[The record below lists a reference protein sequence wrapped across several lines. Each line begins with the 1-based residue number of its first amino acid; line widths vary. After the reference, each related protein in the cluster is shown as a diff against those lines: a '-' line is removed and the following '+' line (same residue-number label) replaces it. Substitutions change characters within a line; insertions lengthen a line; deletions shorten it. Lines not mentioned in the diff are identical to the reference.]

1 MGKKNLK
8 GLDLA
13 ELQSFV
19 ESLGEKKYRGNQ
31 LFSWIYAKGA
41 QSFEEMT
48 DISRDFRA
56 VLEAAATLDNLRL
69 TTKSVSPADG
79 TLKFLFGLQ
88 DGLMIESVLI
98 PAEAES
104 QGAERRLTLCVSTQ
118 VGCPLDCKFCATGT
132 MGFSRNLAPGEI
144 VDQVIQA
151 QRYAPRRITNLVYMG
166 MGEPMLNYEN
176 VMKSVQLLTD
186 DRSLNIG
193 ARHITISTAGYA
205 DEIRRMADEHQRVKL
220 ALSLHSLDN
229 AKRLQLMPITKK
241 FPVERLIDA
250 IEYYYRRTRHRPT
263 FEYILFDGFN
273 DTEEDVERLAKLS
286 KRIPCK
292 LNLIPFHSIDFTAPS
307 GFAAGLRPTPR
318 DRVEA
323 FAAALRKAQITVMIR
338 SSAGQDIEAACGQL
352 AVREQAR
359 SEQHRPRT
367 GRPSPRPPK
376 PASAVA
382 ATAR

>member
-1 MGKKNLK
+1 MGKQNLK

-13 ELQSFV
+13 ELQSFA

-41 QSFEEMT
+41 ASFDEMT

-56 VLEAAATLDNLRL
+56 VLEAAAMLDNLRL
-69 TTKSVSPADG
+69 ITKSISPADG
-79 TLKFLFGLQ
+79 TVKFLFGLH

-98 PAEAES
+98 PAETES
-104 QGAERRLTLCVSTQ
+104 PGAERRLTLCVSTQ

-151 QRYAPRRITNLVYMG
+151 QHHASRRITNLVYMG
-166 MGEPMLNYEN
+166 MGEPMLNYES
-176 VMKSVQLLTD
+176 VMKSVRLLTD

-205 DEIRRMADEHQRVKL
+205 DEIRRMADDRQRVKL

-229 AKRLQLMPITKK
+229 AKRLQLMPITRK
-241 FPVERLIDA
+241 FPVDKLVEAID
-250 IEYYYRRTRHRPT
+250 YYYRQTRLRPT

-292 LNLIPFHSIDFTAPS
+292 VNLIHFHSIEFTAPS
-307 GFAAGLRPTPR
+307 GFAAALRPTPR
-318 DRVEA
+318 HRVEA
-323 FAAALRKAQITVMIR
+323 FAAALRKVQITVMIR

-352 AVREQAR
+352 AVQELKK
-359 SEQHRPRT
+359 SEKHRPRT
-367 GRPSPRPPK
+367 GHPSPRPTK